1 MDYDKSGRRQTV
13 DLLMHSS
20 IDIDQMIVFE
30 ADIIEDSIE
39 QGKGNSQAIELSLL
53 NIRSYAEENSRR
65 VRAACNLVRDMD

>member
-1 MDYDKSGRRQTV
+1 MDPDKFGKRQTI

-20 IDIDQMIVFE
+20 IDVDQLIVFE

-53 NIRSYAEENSRR
+53 KIRSYAEENSRR
-65 VRAACNLVRDMD
+65 VKAACNLIREMD